1 MGVQGEHQHLLL
13 ITVSAAN
20 SLQKSFVRQMVFF
33 SLGCQSQGL
42 VCIGTQLLVCWALKS
57 FRTSTDQRCR
67 LHSGPHGSAL
77 PSATSLR
84 AVCTHH
90 VQSEICTHAHT
101 HTRIC
106 SRSVVTPQNHKH
118 CLTPLCTDWML
129 LHVVNCSVLT
139 VHMTLFCSYENTML

>member
-101 HTRIC
+101 HTHLLKVCRH
-106 SRSVVTPQNHKH
+106 TTEPQTLPHTSLRRLDAVAR
-118 CLTPLCTDWML
+118 CELQCFDCTYDAVL
-129 LHVVNCSVLT
+129 LL
-139 VHMTLFCSYENTML
+139 